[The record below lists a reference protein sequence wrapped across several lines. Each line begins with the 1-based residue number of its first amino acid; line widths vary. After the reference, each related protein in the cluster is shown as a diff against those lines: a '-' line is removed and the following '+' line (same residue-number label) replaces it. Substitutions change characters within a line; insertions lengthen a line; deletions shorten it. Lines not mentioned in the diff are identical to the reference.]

1 MDSSIK
7 FLEIKRLIKELDFL
21 ESDYEYQK
29 EILSLKEV
37 EFTNSIQSIVE
48 NNPELK
54 KISDSRL
61 DIDLNKSTSSE
72 INEDGNIIKI
82 DNKTKSI
89 YREIVKITHP
99 DKVINQKLNEVY
111 LDATKAYE
119 SQDIIEIYKIA
130 FYLDLKLEWNQEEI
144 DILLDKIKLI
154 RNRIEYLKSTWAY
167 RWTLSDD
174 KNKIIVDYIKDNYLR
189 YISSS
194 KVES

>member
-54 KISDSRL
+54 KISESRL
-61 DIDLNKSTSSE
+61 DIDLNRSLSE
-72 INEDGNIIKI
+72 EIDEGVVKI

-119 SQDIIEIYKIA
+119 SQDIMEIYKIA

-189 YISSS
+189 YISST
-194 KVES
+194 KVEG

>member
-29 EILSLKEV
+29 EILSLKEI

-54 KISDSRL
+54 KISESRL
-61 DIDLNKSTSSE
+61 DIDLNRSLSE
-72 INEDGNIIKI
+72 EIDEGVVKI

-119 SQDIIEIYKIA
+119 SQDIMEIYKIA

-189 YISSS
+189 YISST
-194 KVES
+194 KVEG

>member
-29 EILSLKEV
+29 EILSLKEI

-54 KISDSRL
+54 KISESRL
-61 DIDLNKSTSSE
+61 DIDLNRSISE
-72 INEDGNIIKI
+72 EIDEGVIKI

-119 SQDIIEIYKIA
+119 SQDTMEIYKIA
-130 FYLDLKLEWNQEEI
+130 FYLDLKLEWDQEEI

-189 YISSS
+189 YISST
-194 KVES
+194 KVEG